1 MHTLS
6 DLGMG
11 TQSFSSSFS
20 SLHSANFL
28 FFLFEHPVPSNEQS
42 SVVFTAIKL
51 YPSEKNLYKIV
62 YSSTINVF
70 IKGKLVF

>member
-1 MHTLS
+1 MNMNSMHTLT

-28 FFLFEHPVPSNEQS
+28 FFLFEHPFPSNVQFT
-42 SVVFTAIKL
+42 VLFTAIIL
-51 YPSEKNLYKIV
+51 YPSKK
-62 YSSTINVF
+62 
-70 IKGKLVF
+70 K